1 MKDFLNYSLLNH
13 NTFGMDVKA
22 KRYVEY
28 DTEEELEVLI
38 PTLSGE
44 LLHIGGGSNLLFK
57 ADFEGTV
64 LHSAIHGI
72 EKQTLPLPSLQGGSG
87 IPTNEQGNSLSSVGE
102 TGMGSVLVRV
112 GAGVVWDDFVAWAV
126 ERGLG
131 GVENLSLIPG
141 EVGASAVQNIG
152 AYGVEAKDVIA
163 LVEAVDLKT
172 GEKRIFTNAECQYA
186 YRQSIFKNELK
197 GKYAITYV
205 TYRLQKNPQLKLD
218 YGNLRAVLEQDLLH
232 GENRPA
238 LGLVRQAI
246 IDIRNAKLPDP
257 KVQGN
262 AGSFFMNPV
271 VSREKFLSLQ
281 KDYPQM
287 PFYEVEGG
295 VKIPAG
301 WMIDQCGWRGK
312 SLGRAGVHDKQAL
325 VLVNLGGATS
335 DEIIRLCNTIC
346 KDVHDKFDID
356 IHPEVNL
363 I

>member
-1 MKDFLNYSLLNH
+1 MKDIANYSLLSR

-22 KRYVEY
+22 KRFVEY
-28 DTEEELEVLI
+28 DNEEELKALI

-44 LLHIGGGSNLLFK
+44 VLHMGGGSNLLFK
-57 ADFEGTV
+57 GDFEGTV
-64 LHSAIHGI
+64 LHSAIKGI
-72 EKQTLPLPSLQGGSG
+72 EVVDESAESA
-87 IPTNEQGNSLSSVGE
+87 
-102 TGMGSVLVRV
+102 LVRA
-112 GAGVVWDDFVAWAV
+112 GAGEVWDDFVAWAV
-126 ERGLG
+126 ERGYG

-163 LVEAVDLKT
+163 MVEAIDLSN
-172 GEKRIFTNAECQYA
+172 GQKRVFGTEECNYA
-186 YRQSIFKNELK
+186 YRQSIFKNALK

-205 TYRLQKNPQLKLD
+205 TYRLQKQPVLKLD
-218 YGNLRAVLEQDLLH
+218 YGNIRAVLGDNGQHTISD
-232 GENRPA
+232 
-238 LGLVRQAI
+238 VRQAI

-271 VSREKFLSLQ
+271 VSREKFLSIQ

-301 WMIDQCGWRGK
+301 WMIDQCGWKGK

-335 DEIIRLCNTIC
+335 DEIITLCNTIC
-346 KDVHDKFDID
+346 KDVKEKFGID